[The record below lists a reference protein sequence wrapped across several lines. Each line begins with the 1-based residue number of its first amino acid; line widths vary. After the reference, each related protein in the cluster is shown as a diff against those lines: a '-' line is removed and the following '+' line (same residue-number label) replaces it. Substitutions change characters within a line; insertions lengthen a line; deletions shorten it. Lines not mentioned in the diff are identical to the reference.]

1 MVKTLF
7 DRVKNSVKDLKKYQ
21 PGKGLE
27 DIKDEYELD
36 SVIKMS
42 SNENP
47 WGHSREIKN
56 TIHKS
61 KKRFYKYP
69 DSDCSCLKKALAN
82 FYNLSR
88 DKIFIGNG
96 SDEII
101 DLIMSLFVEE
111 GEEVIYADPTFIKYR
126 LAVKSR
132 GGKSIKIP
140 LTEDYV
146 HDLDRM
152 AAAVTEK
159 TKVIFICDP
168 NNPTGTITIKRQ
180 IEEFIDKV
188 PSDVL
193 VVIDQAYYEYVT
205 NPNYFD
211 GLKSFNR
218 YHNLILLR
226 TFSKIY
232 GLAGLRVGYGLGN
245 SKIIDLLNRI
255 RSPFNVNT
263 LAQEAAEAALSDQKH
278 VQKCKKKNKEGKIF
292 LYQSLEDLLLEY
304 IPTQGNFILIN
315 TGIKADVIFHK
326 LLSRGIIIRPG
337 NIFGLSNWIR
347 VTIGREDENK
357 KLISALKDVLLTRGE
372 ENDCCNENT

>member
-7 DRVKNSVKDLKKYQ
+7 DRIKNSVKDLKKYQ

-27 DIKDEYELD
+27 DIKDEYKLD
-36 SVIKMS
+36 NVIKMS

-47 WGHSREIKN
+47 WSHSRKIKN
-56 TIHKS
+56 MIHKS
-61 KKRFYKYP
+61 KKGLNKYP

-111 GEEVIYADPTFIKYR
+111 GEEVIYAEPTFIKYR

-132 GGKSIKIP
+132 GGKSVKVP
-140 LTEDYV
+140 LTEDYI
-146 HDLDRM
+146 HNLDKM

-168 NNPTGTITIKRQ
+168 NNPTGTTTNKRQ
-180 IEEFIDKV
+180 VEEFIDKV
-188 PSDVL
+188 PSNVL
-193 VVIDQAYYEYVT
+193 IVIDQAYYEYVT
-205 NPNYFD
+205 DPNYFD
-211 GLKSFNR
+211 GLEYLNK
-218 YHNLILLR
+218 YPNLILLR

-245 SKIIDLLNRI
+245 PKIIDLLNRI

-263 LAQEAAEAALSDQKH
+263 LAQEAAEAALSDQNH
-278 VQKCKKKNKEGKIF
+278 VQKCKKKNKEGKTF
-292 LYQSLEDLLLEY
+292 LYQALEDLLLEY

-315 TGIKADVIFHK
+315 TEIEADIIFHK

-347 VTIGREDENK
+347 VTIGREDDNK
-357 KLISALKDVLLTRGE
+357 KLISALEEVLLTRGE
-372 ENDCCNENT
+372 KNDYCNENT